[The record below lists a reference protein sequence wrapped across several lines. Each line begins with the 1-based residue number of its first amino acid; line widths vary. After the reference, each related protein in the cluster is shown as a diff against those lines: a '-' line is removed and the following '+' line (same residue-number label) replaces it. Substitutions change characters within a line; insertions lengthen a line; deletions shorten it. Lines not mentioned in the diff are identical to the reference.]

1 MANQERLNELLL
13 EWEERRDA
21 GRPVSAEELCRPSPE
36 LLPELQKRIK
46 ALESMDG
53 LLHNDAG
60 PPLTP
65 PTPTPK
71 PMATTSPHA
80 AASAVQ
86 PHKTFAGSFCLPGYE
101 IVDEIGR
108 GGMGI
113 VYKAKQLSL
122 NRLVAI
128 KTFLPGEDVR
138 PDDLERFKREASSVA
153 LLQHPN
159 IVQIYDNGDCD
170 GRPYLAFEYV
180 EGGTLEQK
188 LEVRRWKPEE
198 AAQIMEL
205 LARAVHYAHCRGVIH
220 RDIKPAN
227 ILFATL
233 VGSAP
238 SFSTPCGVPKI
249 ADFGLA
255 RCLQAGGPRLTKKG
269 TVLGT
274 PSYMAPEQAAGKSDA
289 ISPATDIHA
298 LGAMLYELLCGRPP
312 FDADSVYET
321 LRQVIRQPPEP
332 LRQFDPGIPDELE
345 RICLRCL
352 EKEPAKRYASAED
365 LAEELRRFR
374 EGAPAGSGGSGTA
387 SRRRLLA
394 IGGGLALLAV
404 GVFLFFF
411 FRGPSDAIPETQ
423 VRQKAAELR
432 PVLLERLGEARLKNG
447 WILCKLGPDA
457 NPVNDI
463 EVWGHS
469 QALADIF
476 LSPALRNDQVKSWA
490 PGLENPFGPGQ
501 MLESEGVK
509 YGWRAFPSA
518 DYPSAPPALQTG
530 LALAGALGRPGLLAG
545 ERRQRCLEHLATTQQ
560 VLNLYRPDPFK
571 GGWNMFPRQKDP
583 TQHSATVTG
592 WALYFLLELRR
603 ANLPWEDSES
613 KRDELLAQTV
623 RWIDTA
629 YDPRADLPGWR
640 EGRGDNVLDG
650 VTLMMY
656 ALRLRAETDAGQ
668 KMPAEMY
675 DKILPHLQ
683 RCLTRDAE
691 YPSTSSPVWYSFR
704 NYNGQEVSK
713 QPAIIVGWYRWAL
726 ATSALWLHRADKEP
740 VPGRNAEAVRRVIAH
755 LVVTIG
761 EPVVKD
767 SLNGWTFVAADNL
780 NGLSLIPNP

>member
-1 MANQERLNELLL
+1 LNELLL

-21 GRPVSAEELCRPSPE
+21 GRPVSPEELCRNAPE

-46 ALESMDG
+46 ALQSMDG
-53 LLHNDAG
+53 MMQDDTDPHL
-60 PPLTP
+60 LTP
-65 PTPTPK
+65 STPTPK
-71 PMATTSPHA
+71 PVATASPHA
-80 AASAVQ
+80 AVSAVQ

-101 IVDEIGR
+101 IIDEIGR

-113 VYKAKQLSL
+113 VYKARQISL

-138 PDDLERFKREASSVA
+138 EDDLERFKREASSVA

-159 IVQIYDNGDCD
+159 IVQIFDNGDCD
-170 GRPYLAFEYV
+170 GRPYLAFEFV

-188 LEVRRWKPEE
+188 LEVRRWNPDE
-198 AAQIMEL
+198 AAQLVEL

-238 SFSTPCGVPKI
+238 AFSTPCGVPKI

-289 ISPATDIHA
+289 ISPATDVHA
-298 LGAMLYELLCGRPP
+298 LGAMLYELLAGRPP

-332 LRQFDPGIPDELE
+332 LRQFDPAIPDELE

-352 EKEPAKRYASAED
+352 EKEPAKRYPSAEE

-374 EGAPAGSGGSGTA
+374 EGTPASSGAAVGT
-387 SRRRLLA
+387 SRRQLLA

-404 GVFLFFF
+404 AVCLFFF
-411 FRGPSDAIPETQ
+411 LRPGDAISQTQ
-423 VRQKAAELR
+423 IRQKAAELR
-432 PVLLERLGEARLKNG
+432 PVLLERLSESRLKNG
-447 WILCKLGPDA
+447 WILCKVGPDA
-457 NPVNDI
+457 NPATDI

-476 LSPALRNDQVKSWA
+476 LSPSLRNDQVKSWA
-490 PGLENPFGPGQ
+490 PSLENPFGPGQ

-530 LALAGALGRPGLLAG
+530 LALAGALNRPGFLQG
-545 ERRQRCLEHLATTQQ
+545 ERKQRCEDHLATTQQ
-560 VLNLYRPDPFK
+560 VLNLYRPQSFK
-571 GGWNMFPRQKDP
+571 GGWNMFPGQKDP
-583 TQHSATVTG
+583 HQYSATVTG
-592 WALYFLLELRR
+592 WALYFLLELKRG
-603 ANLPWEDSES
+603 NLGWEESES

-629 YDPRADLPGWR
+629 YDPSADLPGWR
-640 EGRGDNVLDG
+640 EGRGDAVVDG
-650 VTLMMY
+650 LTLMMY
-656 ALRLRAETDAGQ
+656 ALRLRAEAEAGH
-668 KMPAEMY
+668 KMPPEMSE
-675 DKILPHLQ
+675 KILPHLQ
-683 RCLTRDAE
+683 RCLTRDAD

-726 ATSALWLHRADKEP
+726 ATSVLWLNRADKER
-740 VPGRNAEAVRRVIAH
+740 VPRRNADAVRRVIGH

-761 EPVVKD
+761 DPIVKD

-780 NGLSLIPNP
+780 NGLSFIPNP